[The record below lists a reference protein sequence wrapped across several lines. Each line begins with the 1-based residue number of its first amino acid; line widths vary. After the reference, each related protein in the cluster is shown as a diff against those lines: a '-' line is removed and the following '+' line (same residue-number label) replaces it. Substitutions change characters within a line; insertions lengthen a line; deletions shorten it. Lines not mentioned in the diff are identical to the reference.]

1 MLYSGKNGVESKVLS
16 VLSYL
21 GVGERA
27 VAPAEAERYGEGIQP
42 TSRSGRRSG
51 SAVLRP
57 RSFTARL
64 FWAPFTLQL
73 KWSRTSDQSCKK
85 KKKKKRIVI
94 LFSLLV
100 MMTTMSSLSL
110 EDISPTTFTLE
121 R

>member
-64 FWAPFTLQL
+64 FWVPFTLQL

-94 LFSLLV
+94 LFW
-100 MMTTMSSLSL
+100 
-110 EDISPTTFTLE
+110 
-121 R
+121 